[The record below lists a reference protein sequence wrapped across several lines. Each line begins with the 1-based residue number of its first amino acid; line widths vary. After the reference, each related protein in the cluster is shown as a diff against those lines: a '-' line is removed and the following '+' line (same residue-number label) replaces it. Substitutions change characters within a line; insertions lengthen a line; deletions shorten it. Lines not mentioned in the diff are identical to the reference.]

1 MPPRRIDEFDVYEFH
16 VIIAE
21 EKGVFT
27 AVGRDKAGNEI
38 YRNQSRALEDVK
50 ADAKSSLSAL
60 SDDFVGYEGAVN
72 QFLRV
77 YPSGFS
83 DPYFLSDEREY
94 KIRAHEKAK
103 RTLDE
108 EVLRDLLRKRQFLEI
123 GEAARKT
130 FINLIFP
137 NEAMAFKSFV
147 QIEQNAQAFS
157 PVLVD
162 LLYGSSFEQAFDE
175 MSSLLR
181 PAKAATWTVLTY
193 WPFILFPDRHM
204 FLKPEVAQES
214 ARRLGERFEYESPP
228 TSLSYVSYL
237 TYVSHL
243 RDGISA
249 LRPRDNIDLQTFMY
263 AVGKSGFVREGVERR
278 EQWLAAQR

>member
-16 VIIAE
+16 IIVAE

-27 AVGRDKAGNEI
+27 AVGRDKTGNEV
-38 YRNQSRALEDVK
+38 YRKQFGDLEEIRADVRSK
-50 ADAKSSLSAL
+50 LSAL

-77 YPSGFS
+77 YPGGFS
-83 DPYFLSDEREY
+83 DPYFLHDERNY
-94 KIRAHEKAK
+94 KVKAHEKAM

-108 EVLRDLLRKRQFLEI
+108 GVLRELFGKKKFLEI

-147 QIEQNAQAFS
+147 QIERNAEAFS
-157 PVLVD
+157 PLFID
-162 LLYGSSFEQAFDE
+162 LLYGHNFESAFDE
-175 MSSLLR
+175 MSALLR
-181 PAKAATWTVLTY
+181 PARAATWTVLTY
-193 WPFILFPDRHM
+193 WPFIRFPGRHM

-214 ARRLGERFEYESPP
+214 ARRLGEIFDYESPP
-228 TSLSYVSYL
+228 TAASYASYLNYVSN
-237 TYVSHL
+237 L
-243 RDGISA
+243 RTHISA
-249 LRPRDNIDLQTFMY
+249 LGARDNIDLQTFMY

-278 EQWLAAQR
+278 RFWLAAQ